1 MYTQRKIHSG
11 FVGSI
16 LLVAAL
22 LLLFAHTRPAQRKLD
37 GLKNAVAQLQ
47 QEVGA
52 FRGAPQ
58 EENEMLAADLS
69 EVEKKELDQAI
80 PDAVEQDI
88 IIGDLNRIAKTA
100 DVSFNAL
107 TFSLNQKGVLPT
119 INISASFQGVGA
131 NIVRFVKMLE
141 VNPRKLL
148 VKDAGISRS
157 ESAGGL
163 ELMNLNVSLQAF
175 YRNMEY

>member
-22 LLLFAHTRPAQRKLD
+22 ILLFAHTRPVQRKLD
-37 GLKNAVAQLQ
+37 ELKNTVAQLQ
-47 QEVGA
+47 QEVGV

-58 EENEMLAADLS
+58 EENEMLAADIS

-80 PDAVEQDI
+80 PEAMEQDI
-88 IIGDLNRIAKTA
+88 IMSDLNRIAKTA

-107 TFSLNQKGVLPT
+107 TFSLDQKGALPT
-119 INISASFQGVGA
+119 INISAGFHGVAA
-131 NIVRFVKMLE
+131 NIIRFVKMLE

-148 VKDAGISRS
+148 VKDAGITRS
-157 ESAGGL
+157 ESTGGL
-163 ELMNLNVSLQAF
+163 ELMNLNITMQAF
-175 YRNMEY
+175 YRNNE